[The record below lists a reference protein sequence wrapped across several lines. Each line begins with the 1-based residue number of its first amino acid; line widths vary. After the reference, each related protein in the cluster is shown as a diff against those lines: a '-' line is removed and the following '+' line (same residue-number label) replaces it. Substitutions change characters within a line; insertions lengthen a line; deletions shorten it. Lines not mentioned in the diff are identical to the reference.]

1 MEETP
6 LPLSGTMSGWIE
18 FFIMAGAFLLVAG
31 GSLIWLLYLRKPR
44 RQRKHRHHRRRRSL
58 PVTLAQTGGLP
69 PVRPGEPAS
78 DAPPP
83 NSRP

>member
-6 LPLSGTMSGWIE
+6 VPLSGTMSGWIE

-44 RQRKHRHHRRRRSL
+44 RQRKHRHHRRRCSL
-58 PVTLAQTGGLP
+58 PATLAQTGGLP
-69 PVRPGEPAS
+69 PVRREASSS
-78 DAPPP
+78 DASPP
-83 NSRP
+83 NTRP